1 MLAALPTAMWAAE
14 KAYQTYRGVNA
25 TMTKARQFRRA
36 PEQMRYLAQL
46 CEALLAPL
54 AVAEQLAVRHR
65 ALRIVGAAVIL
76 ADNTI
81 EQYDRLLPTGFDD
94 SAESWEDWMKTGV
107 EGVKREQQIL
117 DMQAALHRAMSAL
130 QLALAAVAVS
140 TLPEPRFALSPF
152 AYVRDAFEG
161 AQKKFEELA
170 EFRRTRRL
178 LLCGGELWQRGSTTK
193 AVGQSRQIES
203 MRQLF
208 PVAVHL
214 QRGRW
219 TGDDE
224 KSDSESEGEG
234 EGEEDEGED
243 GGDASEPAS
252 PANGTNGADAA
263 EVLSPGA
270 AAKAAADDDA
280 LTLRFEVRQEA
291 DADGGDGSGG
301 EVEEDVSIGIDEHVL
316 LRRWWATDLAD
327 DLPEAH
333 KYEFLDVV
341 GEEALCYEVRASTR
355 QKPSPATRAHAT
367 LVLVFRFIGG
377 GVSAEQFE
385 ALLAMALF
393 TRQAKGVQPLS
404 DVYDSGKVASMANFT
419 EAMAKRIGPLRG
431 APAVGP
437 SSARPPAV
445 RTPGGLL
452 SPMRGLALGGL
463 PSSASS
469 AEPSSL
475 ANSRAGNSAKA
486 K

>member
-1 MLAALPTAMWAAE
+1 M
-14 KAYQTYRGVNA
+14 
-25 TMTKARQFRRA
+25 
-36 PEQMRYLAQL
+36 
-46 CEALLAPL
+46 
-54 AVAEQLAVRHR
+54 
-65 ALRIVGAAVIL
+65 
-76 ADNTI
+76 
-81 EQYDRLLPTGFDD
+81 
-94 SAESWEDWMKTGV
+94 
-107 EGVKREQQIL
+107 
-117 DMQAALHRAMSAL
+117 
-130 QLALAAVAVS
+130 
-140 TLPEPRFALSPF
+140 
-152 AYVRDAFEG
+152 
-161 AQKKFEELA
+161 
-170 EFRRTRRL
+170 
-178 LLCGGELWQRGSTTK
+178 
-193 AVGQSRQIES
+193 
-203 MRQLF
+203 
-208 PVAVHL
+208 
-214 QRGRW
+214 
-219 TGDDE
+219 
-224 KSDSESEGEG
+224 
-234 EGEEDEGED
+234 
-243 GGDASEPAS
+243 
-252 PANGTNGADAA
+252 
-263 EVLSPGA
+263 
-270 AAKAAADDDA
+270 
-280 LTLRFEVRQEA
+280 
-291 DADGGDGSGG
+291 
-301 EVEEDVSIGIDEHVL
+301 EEDVSIGIDEHVL

>member
-1 MLAALPTAMWAAE
+1 M
-14 KAYQTYRGVNA
+14 
-25 TMTKARQFRRA
+25 
-36 PEQMRYLAQL
+36 
-46 CEALLAPL
+46 
-54 AVAEQLAVRHR
+54 
-65 ALRIVGAAVIL
+65 
-76 ADNTI
+76 
-81 EQYDRLLPTGFDD
+81 
-94 SAESWEDWMKTGV
+94 
-107 EGVKREQQIL
+107 
-117 DMQAALHRAMSAL
+117 
-130 QLALAAVAVS
+130 
-140 TLPEPRFALSPF
+140 
-152 AYVRDAFEG
+152 
-161 AQKKFEELA
+161 
-170 EFRRTRRL
+170 
-178 LLCGGELWQRGSTTK
+178 
-193 AVGQSRQIES
+193 
-203 MRQLF
+203 
-208 PVAVHL
+208 
-214 QRGRW
+214 
-219 TGDDE
+219 
-224 KSDSESEGEG
+224 
-234 EGEEDEGED
+234 
-243 GGDASEPAS
+243 
-252 PANGTNGADAA
+252 
-263 EVLSPGA
+263 
-270 AAKAAADDDA
+270 
-280 LTLRFEVRQEA
+280 TLRFEVRQEA

-316 LRRWWATDLAD
+316 LRRWWATELAD
-327 DLPEAH
+327 DLPQAH

-431 APAVGP
+431 APVVGP

-469 AEPSSL
+469 TEPSSL